1 MQHCPEDVRGIWQEP
16 YVVPVPKRKSPPAQ
30 PGLLF
35 VTIFATLR
43 MMERERASAL
53 GRVVGAFVLLF
64 VCLPAAA
71 RTHGRSPGQI
81 RVTRIE
87 HKVTGDRVRVV
98 VRFDAAVQYV
108 GGTATDPFRIF
119 FDLRGTRPAAA
130 LAARAPVG
138 DTIVQR
144 IRVAQYQPGIT
155 RMVLDLARPAPY
167 TATFLANPPRLV
179 VEVLRAGAG
188 APPRIMREA
197 HNISLPP
204 PSALSRPPPAAEAL
218 APEQMPPLPPQVTYG
233 NGLLTIVAS
242 NSTLSDILQAV
253 AARTGATLD
262 APASLTAQRVAARLG
277 PAPPR
282 DVVADLLA
290 GLDYIV
296 VGASNDPE
304 AIRNI
309 IVSPS
314 TSSSLPGP
322 AGIHAAAQFQAPPA
336 PQEESEEAAEPE
348 PSPPAPEAQPPA
360 APAGPSPPPV
370 KTPEELLEELRKLQ
384 DQQSQPSKEPQR

>member
-1 MQHCPEDVRGIWQEP
+1 MKPER
-16 YVVPVPKRKSPPAQ
+16 
-30 PGLLF
+30 
-35 VTIFATLR
+35 T
-43 MMERERASAL
+43 SAL
-53 GRVVGAFVLLF
+53 EWAVGAVLFLF
-64 VCLPAAA
+64 MCLPAVA
-71 RTHGRSPGQI
+71 RTHGRSPGQV

-87 HKVTGDRVRVV
+87 QNVTGDRVRVV

-108 GGTATDPFRIF
+108 AGTATDPFRIF
-119 FDLRGTRPAAA
+119 FDLRGTHPGAA
-130 LAARAPVG
+130 LAARVMVS
-138 DTIVQR
+138 DTLVQR
-144 IRVAQYQPGIT
+144 IRVAQYQPGVT

-179 VEVLRAGAG
+179 VEVLRAPGV
-188 APPRIMREA
+188 MREA
-197 HNISLPP
+197 RTISKPA
-204 PSALSRPPPAAEAL
+204 PSALSIPLPVAPAL

-262 APASLTAQRVAARLG
+262 APASLTGQRVAARLG
-277 PAPPR
+277 PGPPL

-296 VGASNDPE
+296 VGASNDPD

-309 IVSPS
+309 ILSPS
-314 TSSSLPGP
+314 TSPSLSEP
-322 AGIHAAAQFQAPPA
+322 AGRHAVAQYQAPR
-336 PQEESEEAAEPE
+336 PQEELDEAAGPE
-348 PSPPAPEAQPPA
+348 PSPPAPAAQPPA
-360 APAGPSPPPV
+360 ASAGQSPPPV

-384 DQQSQPSKEPQR
+384 EQQPQQSPQQPQQPPQPQPSKEPQR

>member
-1 MQHCPEDVRGIWQEP
+1 MSGRAWFWGAILLALV
-16 YVVPVPKRKSPPAQ
+16 
-30 PGLLF
+30 GLPSG
-35 VTIFATLR
+35 A
-43 MMERERASAL
+43 RA
-53 GRVVGAFVLLF
+53 
-64 VCLPAAA
+64 
-71 RTHGRSPGQI
+71 HGRSLGQAQ
-81 RVTRIE
+81 VTKVEHYVTKDRI
-87 HKVTGDRVRVV
+87 RVV

-108 GGTATDPFRIF
+108 GGTATNPFRIF

-138 DTIVQR
+138 DTLVQR

-155 RMVLDLARPAPY
+155 RLVLDLARPAPY

-188 APPRIMREA
+188 VEPRNVKEAHHANLATPSAVSSAPPTRA
-197 HNISLPP
+197 Q
-204 PSALSRPPPAAEAL
+204 ALV
-218 APEQMPPLPPQVTYG
+218 PEQMPPLPPQVTYG

-296 VGASNDPE
+296 VGASNDPD

-309 IVSPS
+309 ILSPN
-314 TSSSLPGP
+314 TSSSLPEP
-322 AGIHAAAQFQAPPA
+322 AGRHAVAQYQAPP
-336 PQEESEEAAEPE
+336 PEETEEAPAPE
-348 PSPPAPEAQPPA
+348 PSPPAPEAQTPATPA
-360 APAGPSPPPV
+360 AQSPPPA

-384 DQQSQPSKEPQR
+384 EQQSQPPKEPQR

>member
-1 MQHCPEDVRGIWQEP
+1 M
-16 YVVPVPKRKSPPAQ
+16 K
-30 PGLLF
+30 
-35 VTIFATLR
+35 
-43 MMERERASAL
+43 RERTAVSGRAWFWGAILLAL
-53 GRVVGAFVLLF
+53 VG
-64 VCLPAAA
+64 LPAGA
-71 RTHGRSPGQI
+71 RARGRSLGQAQ
-81 RVTRIE
+81 VTKVEHYITKDRI
-87 HKVTGDRVRVV
+87 RVV

-138 DTIVQR
+138 DPLVQR

-155 RMVLDLARPAPY
+155 RVVLDLARPAPY

-179 VEVLRAGAG
+179 VEVLRAGVEPRNVNEAHHANLATPSAVSS
-188 APPRIMREA
+188 APPTRA
-197 HNISLPP
+197 P
-204 PSALSRPPPAAEAL
+204 ALV
-218 APEQMPPLPPQVTYG
+218 PEQMPPLPPQVTYG

-277 PAPPR
+277 PGPPR
-282 DVVADLLA
+282 DVLADLLA

-296 VGASNDPE
+296 VGASNDPD

-309 IVSPS
+309 IVSPN
-314 TSSSLPGP
+314 TSSSLPEP
-322 AGIHAAAQFQAPPA
+322 AGMHAAARYQAPPA
-336 PQEESEEAAEPE
+336 PQEESAEAPGPE
-348 PSPPAPEAQPPA
+348 PSPQPTAQEPQ
-360 APAGPSPPPV
+360 PAGETGPQSPPPV
-370 KTPEELLEELRKLQ
+370 KSPEQLLEELRKLQ
-384 DQQSQPSKEPQR
+384 EQQSQPPKEPQR

>member
-1 MQHCPEDVRGIWQEP
+1 
-16 YVVPVPKRKSPPAQ
+16 
-30 PGLLF
+30 
-35 VTIFATLR
+35 
-43 MMERERASAL
+43 L

-71 RTHGRSPGQI
+71 RTHGRSPGEIQ
-81 RVTRIE
+81 VTRIE
-87 HKVTGDRVRVV
+87 HSVTGDRVRVV

-108 GGTATDPFRIF
+108 AGTATDPFRIF
-119 FDLRGTRPAAA
+119 FDLRGTHPAAA
-130 LAARAPVG
+130 LAARAPVS
-138 DTIVQR
+138 DTLVQR
-144 IRVAQYQPGIT
+144 IRVAQYRPGIT

-179 VEVLRAGAG
+179 VEVLRTSAG
-188 APPRIMREA
+188 APPSILASPHLVKEA
-197 HNISLPP
+197 HTISK
-204 PSALSRPPPAAEAL
+204 PPAAAVSIPQPVAPAL
-218 APEQMPPLPPQVTYG
+218 VPEQLPPSPPQVTYG

-262 APASLTAQRVAARLG
+262 APGSLTAQRVAVRLG
-277 PAPPR
+277 PARPL

-309 IVSPS
+309 IVSPN
-314 TSSSLPGP
+314 TSSSLPEP
-322 AGIHAAAQFQAPPA
+322 AGRHAVAEYQPP
-336 PQEESEEAAEPE
+336 PPEETEEAPAPE
-348 PSPPAPEAQPPA
+348 PSPPAPEAQTPATPA
-360 APAGPSPPPV
+360 AQSPPPA

-384 DQQSQPSKEPQR
+384 EQQQQSQPAKEPQR

>member
-1 MQHCPEDVRGIWQEP
+1 M
-16 YVVPVPKRKSPPAQ
+16 KRK
-30 PGLLF
+30 
-35 VTIFATLR
+35 
-43 MMERERASAL
+43 RASAS
-53 GRVVGAFVLLF
+53 GRAVGVVLLLL

-71 RTHGRSPGQI
+71 RTHGRSHGGI

-87 HKVTGDRVRVV
+87 HQVTGDRVRVV

-108 GGTATDPFRIF
+108 AGTATDPFRIF
-119 FDLRGTRPAAA
+119 FDLRGTHPAAA
-130 LAARAPVG
+130 LAASALVG
-138 DTIVQR
+138 DTLVQR

-167 TATFLANPPRLV
+167 TATFLSNPPRLV
-179 VEVLRAGAG
+179 VEVLRSGA
-188 APPRIMREA
+188 APARIVKEA
-197 HNISLPP
+197 HKISQPA
-204 PSALSRPPPAAEAL
+204 PSALSIPTPVAPAL
-218 APEQMPPLPPQVTYG
+218 VPEQMPPSPPQVTYA

-262 APASLTAQRVAARLG
+262 APPSLTAQRVAVRLG
-277 PAPPR
+277 PARPL

-309 IVSPS
+309 ILSPT
-314 TSSSLPGP
+314 TSSSLPEP
-322 AGIHAAAQFQAPPA
+322 AGRHAVAKYQPPPPEETEAPA
-336 PQEESEEAAEPE
+336 PE
-348 PSPPAPEAQPPA
+348 PSPPASEAQTPATPA
-360 APAGPSPPPV
+360 AQSPPPV
-370 KTPEELLEELRKLQ
+370 KTPAELLEELRKLQ
-384 DQQSQPSKEPQR
+384 EQQQQQSQEPAKEPQR

>member
-1 MQHCPEDVRGIWQEP
+1 
-16 YVVPVPKRKSPPAQ
+16 
-30 PGLLF
+30 
-35 VTIFATLR
+35 
-43 MMERERASAL
+43 L

-71 RTHGRSPGQI
+71 RTHGRSPGEIQ
-81 RVTRIE
+81 VTRIE
-87 HKVTGDRVRVV
+87 HSVTGDRVRVV

-108 GGTATDPFRIF
+108 AGTATDPFRIF
-119 FDLRGTRPAAA
+119 FDLRGTHPAAA
-130 LAARAPVG
+130 LAARAPVS
-138 DTIVQR
+138 DTLVQR
-144 IRVAQYQPGIT
+144 IRVAQYRPGIT

-179 VEVLRAGAG
+179 IEVLRPGG
-188 APPRIMREA
+188 APTRMMREA
-197 HNISLPP
+197 HTISQPS
-204 PSALSRPPPAAEAL
+204 PSAHSSPPPAAQAL
-218 APEQMPPLPPQVTYG
+218 VPEQMPPLPPQVTYG

-242 NSTLSDILQAV
+242 NATLSDILQAV

-262 APASLTAQRVAARLG
+262 APGSLTAQRVAVRLG
-277 PAPPR
+277 PARPL

-309 IVSPS
+309 IVSPN
-314 TSSSLPGP
+314 TSSSLPEP
-322 AGIHAAAQFQAPPA
+322 AGRHAVAEYQPPPPEETEAPA
-336 PQEESEEAAEPE
+336 PEPA
-348 PSPPAPEAQPPA
+348 PPAPEAQTPATPA
-360 APAGPSPPPV
+360 AQSPPPA

-384 DQQSQPSKEPQR
+384 EQQQQSQPAKEPQR

>member
-1 MQHCPEDVRGIWQEP
+1 MVL
-16 YVVPVPKRKSPPAQ
+16 
-30 PGLLF
+30 LLF
-35 VTIFATLR
+35 A
-43 MMERERASAL
+43 
-53 GRVVGAFVLLF
+53 
-64 VCLPAAA
+64 CLPAAA
-71 RTHGRSPGQI
+71 RTHGRSHGQV

-87 HKVTGDRVRVV
+87 HNVTGDRVRVV

-119 FDLRGTRPAAA
+119 FDLRGTHPAAA

-138 DTIVQR
+138 DTLVQR

-179 VEVLRAGAG
+179 VEVLRAGAA
-188 APPRIMREA
+188 APPHIMKEA
-197 HNISLPP
+197 HNISRPA
-204 PSALSRPPPAAEAL
+204 PSALSSPPPVAPAL
-218 APEQMPPLPPQVTYG
+218 VPEQMPPSPPQVTYG

-262 APASLTAQRVAARLG
+262 APGNLTAQRVAVRLG
-277 PAPPR
+277 PARPL

-309 IVSPS
+309 IVSPN
-314 TSSSLPGP
+314 TSSSLPEPVGR
-322 AGIHAAAQFQAPPA
+322 HAVAEYQPPPPEETEAPA
-336 PQEESEEAAEPE
+336 PEPA
-348 PSPPAPEAQPPA
+348 PPAPEAQTPATPA
-360 APAGPSPPPV
+360 AQSPPPA

-384 DQQSQPSKEPQR
+384 EQQQQSQPAKEPQR

>member
-1 MQHCPEDVRGIWQEP
+1 MGR
-16 YVVPVPKRKSPPAQ
+16 
-30 PGLLF
+30 
-35 VTIFATLR
+35 
-43 MMERERASAL
+43 AL
-53 GRVVGAFVLLF
+53 GVVVLLF

-71 RTHGRSPGQI
+71 RTHGRSQVQVI
-81 RVTRIE
+81 RIE
-87 HKVTGDRVRVV
+87 HNVTGDRVRVV

-108 GGTATDPFRIF
+108 AGTATDPFRIF
-119 FDLRGTRPAAA
+119 FDLRGTHPAAA

-138 DTIVQR
+138 DTLVQR

-188 APPRIMREA
+188 APPHIMAPSHSVKAA
-197 HNISLPP
+197 HNTSLPP
-204 PSALSRPPPAAEAL
+204 LPAPSSPPLTAEAL
-218 APEQMPPLPPQVTYG
+218 APEQMPPSPPQVTYG

-262 APASLTAQRVAARLG
+262 APPGLTGQRVAVRLG
-277 PAPPR
+277 PARPL

-309 IVSPS
+309 IVSP
-314 TSSSLPGP
+314 TSSSPPEP
-322 AGIHAAAQFQAPPA
+322 AGTHAAAQYQAPP
-336 PQEESEEAAEPE
+336 PEETEEAPAPE
-348 PSPPAPEAQPPA
+348 PSPPVTGAQTPATPA
-360 APAGPSPPPV
+360 AQTPPPV

-384 DQQSQPSKEPQR
+384 EQQQQSQQPKEPQR

>member
-1 MQHCPEDVRGIWQEP
+1 M
-16 YVVPVPKRKSPPAQ
+16 K
-30 PGLLF
+30 
-35 VTIFATLR
+35 
-43 MMERERASAL
+43 RERTAVSGRAWFWGAILLAL
-53 GRVVGAFVLLF
+53 VG
-64 VCLPAAA
+64 LPAGVRAQ
-71 RTHGRSPGQI
+71 GRSLGHAQ
-81 RVTRIE
+81 VTKVEHYITKDRI
-87 HKVTGDRVRVV
+87 RVV

-119 FDLRGTRPAAA
+119 FDLRGTRPAAT

-138 DTIVQR
+138 DTLVQR

-188 APPRIMREA
+188 VEPRNVKEA
-197 HNISLPP
+197 HHANLATVSAVSSVPP
-204 PSALSRPPPAAEAL
+204 TTAQALV
-218 APEQMPPLPPQVTYG
+218 PEQMPPLPPQVTYG

-277 PAPPR
+277 PGPPR

-296 VGASNDPE
+296 VGASNDPD
-304 AIRNI
+304 AIGNI

-314 TSSSLPGP
+314 SSSALTP
-322 AGIHAAAQFQAPPA
+322 APASMPAARTPAPPP
-336 PQEESEEAAEPE
+336 PQEEAEEAPGPE
-348 PSPPAPEAQPPA
+348 PSPQPA
-360 APAGPSPPPV
+360 AQEPQPAGETGPQSPPPA
-370 KTPEELLEELRKLQ
+370 KTPEQLLEELRKLQ
-384 DQQSQPSKEPQR
+384 EQQSQPPKEPQR